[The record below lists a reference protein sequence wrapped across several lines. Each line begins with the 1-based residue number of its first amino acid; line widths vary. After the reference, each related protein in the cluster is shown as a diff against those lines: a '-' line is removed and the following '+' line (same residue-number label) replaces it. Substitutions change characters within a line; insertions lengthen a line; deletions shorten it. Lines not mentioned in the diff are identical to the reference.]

1 MGTVGDKVRIFFTV
15 GYLGDAFH
23 GSQIQ
28 PDVVTVQ
35 GELIRALSSLKW
47 IDKRPGEHP
56 LVLSSRTDAG
66 VHVRINGGIVD
77 LERSLWEA
85 LTPRKMIRAVD
96 DRLDPNIALLS
107 VKEVARDHNP
117 RLALHRTYRYRLEG
131 MDFWE
136 EPNHEAFV
144 AWLSMFVGTYD
155 ATNFA
160 RLEEGKNPIR
170 TVLSATPWMD
180 GERLMGFELV
190 GEAFLWNQVRRVAN
204 ALFKIAVGE
213 VTVQEVQ
220 AAIDQPEV
228 PVDFGVA
235 PAEWLTLWGVAWEDE
250 PLPSDQTKPTF
261 TPPPLGR
268 AAERTKTGRW
278 QRAAQHEMKGLLYNE
293 WACLGELPLVYRKDS
308 Q

>member
-1 MGTVGDKVRIFFTV
+1 MSEKVRIFFTV

-35 GELIRALSSLKW
+35 GELIRAFASLKW
-47 IDKRPGEHP
+47 IDKKPGEHP

-77 LERSLWEA
+77 LDRSLWEA

-96 DRLDPNIALLS
+96 DRLDPNIALLT
-107 VKEVARDHNP
+107 VREVPADHNP

-131 MDFWE
+131 MEFWVEPSHDDFSM
-136 EPNHEAFV
+136 
-144 AWLSMFVGTYD
+144 WLDLFVGTYN

-160 RLEEGKNPIR
+160 KLEEGKNPMR
-170 TVLSATPWMD
+170 TVLSVTPWMD
-180 GERLMGFELV
+180 GTRLMGFEIV

-204 ALFKIAVGE
+204 ALFRIALGE
-213 VTVQEVQ
+213 LTVQQVKE
-220 AAIDQPEV
+220 AIERPDL

-235 PAEWLTLWGVAWEDE
+235 PAQWLTLWGVAWEDE
-250 PLPSDQTKPTF
+250 PLPPDQT
-261 TPPPLGR
+261 TPLLTAPPSGR
-268 AAERTKTGRW
+268 IAERTKKGRW

-293 WACLGELPLVYRKDS
+293 WASLGELPLVYRKDS

>member
-1 MGTVGDKVRIFFTV
+1 MTEKVRIFFTV

-35 GELIRALSSLKW
+35 GELIRAFASLKW
-47 IDKRPGEHP
+47 IDKKPGEHP

-77 LERSLWEA
+77 LDRSLWEA

-96 DRLDPNIALLS
+96 DRLDPNIALLT
-107 VKEVARDHNP
+107 VREVPADHNP

-131 MDFWE
+131 MEFWVEPSHDDFSM
-136 EPNHEAFV
+136 
-144 AWLSMFVGTYD
+144 WLDLFVGTYN

-160 RLEEGKNPIR
+160 KLEEGKNPMR
-170 TVLSATPWMD
+170 TVLSVTPWMD
-180 GERLMGFELV
+180 GTRLMGFEIV

-204 ALFKIAVGE
+204 ALFRIALGE
-213 VTVQEVQ
+213 LTVQQVKE
-220 AAIDQPEV
+220 AIERPDL

-235 PAEWLTLWGVAWEDE
+235 PAQWLTLWGVAWEDE
-250 PLPSDQTKPTF
+250 PLPPDQTTPLL
-261 TPPPLGR
+261 TPPPSGR
-268 AAERTKTGRW
+268 IAERTKKGRW

-293 WACLGELPLVYRKDS
+293 WASLGELPLVYRKDS

>member
-1 MGTVGDKVRIFFTV
+1 MSEKVRIFFTV

-35 GELIRALSSLKW
+35 GELIRAFASLKW
-47 IDKRPGEHP
+47 IDKKPGEHP

-77 LERSLWEA
+77 LDRSLWEA

-96 DRLDPNIALLS
+96 DRLDPNIALLT
-107 VKEVARDHNP
+107 VREVPADHNP

-131 MDFWE
+131 MEFWVEPSHDDFSM
-136 EPNHEAFV
+136 
-144 AWLSMFVGTYD
+144 WLDLFVGTYN

-160 RLEEGKNPIR
+160 KLEEGKNPMR
-170 TVLSATPWMD
+170 TVLSVTPWMD
-180 GERLMGFELV
+180 GTRLMGFEIV

-204 ALFKIAVGE
+204 ALFRIALGE
-213 VTVQEVQ
+213 LTVQQVKE
-220 AAIDQPEV
+220 AIERPDL

-235 PAEWLTLWGVAWEDE
+235 PAQWLTLWGVAWEDE
-250 PLPSDQTKPTF
+250 PLPPDQT
-261 TPPPLGR
+261 TPLLTAPPSGR
-268 AAERTKTGRW
+268 IAERTKKGRW
-278 QRAAQHEMKGLLYNE
+278 QRAAQHEMKGLYNE
-293 WACLGELPLVYRKDS
+293 WASLGELPLVYRKDS